1 MVILSNDVDT
11 SLGERLRTRIERDG
25 PIGFHDWMQL
35 ALYDEREG
43 YYRRSDRLRWGRAG
57 DYRTAPESSPLFA
70 ATLARYFAELF
81 LALGSPASWT
91 IFEAGAG
98 AGEFARGVL
107 AALRSGHLQAFAAL
121 SYVIDEVSAEA
132 RARSAERLSE
142 FDDQVTFCSFAEI
155 AQPAGAGIVFSNE
168 LIDAFPVHRVTV
180 RGGKLRELGVGLVE
194 KSFAWVDCDLDERV
208 TEYCERAGLRLAEGQ
223 IFEINLGT
231 GDFISR
237 AASLVERGFVIT
249 IDYGAER
256 SELVNAPHRERGTL
270 RAFHRHQIV
279 DDILARP
286 GEQDLTTT
294 IDWTQVREAGERAG
308 LRTVRHERLDR
319 FLLQEGLLEVLET
332 LANEMTNEAEVL
344 RLRTGA
350 REMIMPQ
357 GLAASFQVLVQE
369 RLSLA
374 SRNVLR

>member
-11 SLGERLRTRIERDG
+11 SLGERLRARIERDG

-43 YYRRSDRLRWGRAG
+43 YYHRSDRLRWGRAG

-70 ATLARYFAELF
+70 ATLARYFAKLF
-81 LALGSPASWT
+81 LDLGSPASWT

-121 SYVIDEVSAEA
+121 SYVIDEVSADA

-142 FDDQVTFCSFAEI
+142 FGDQVAFCSFAEI

-194 KSFAWVDCDLDERV
+194 KNFAWVDCDLDERV
-208 TEYCERAGLRLAEGQ
+208 AEYCERAGLRLAEGQ
-223 IFEINLGT
+223 IFEINLGVE
-231 GDFISR
+231 DFISR

-256 SELVNAPHRERGTL
+256 SELVNAPNRERGTL